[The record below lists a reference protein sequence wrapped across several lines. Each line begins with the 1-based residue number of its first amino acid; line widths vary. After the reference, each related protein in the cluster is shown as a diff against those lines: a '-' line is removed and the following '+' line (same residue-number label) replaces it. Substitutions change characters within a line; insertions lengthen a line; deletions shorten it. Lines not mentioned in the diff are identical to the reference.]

1 MSLFVLYKSVLED
14 HALFPA
20 TIPERVDL
28 SAAANTATVE
38 TAKVWLSWSELIQS
52 LWGKVTSNER
62 FIVPL
67 TSMIAFMDRG
77 ICISILSM
85 GHTKRRFIIGAL
97 CVVSI
102 VACSYIGCVYLWPTC
117 RRSCKAM
124 WSDKWFVHPYL
135 KRPFF
140 VFGCSP
146 DNDASQHV
154 LSGSDTI
161 DTNDEPTNVPKVEAP
176 VSDTTLPF
184 TKPRFMSS
192 ITLPKTMI
200 PSLLQR
206 AYSTIRCRPVAND
219 ASSSAV
225 TVLLE
230 RKSHQWF
237 ETLQH
242 HHSKHVVGVSIR
254 VPGSLVFENGKTFT
268 FNRWLDVEIR
278 RAPVTDSPVFIW
290 TNAVT
295 YEALSPS
302 EDDGMQLSSLLREAV
317 KVQFDRAHQ
326 PLPMLQYRVHNHL
339 CDYRFSTHY
348 GLDIATLIAGTIAG
362 TLLGGTSLSD
372 SYLSLSQF
380 SLDMCQRCQQTWL
393 MCPTPK
399 ITMVPADVYHR
410 ISAALWETD
419 SESDS
424 LDEDSQGSNDTLT
437 TLSLSEDVEGIQ
449 CVSKKLVYATLNEP
463 VMICGQ
469 LVRIDGKDSPTE
481 NEWPIEHIQQSLR
494 TGLKHAIKSKETVTC
509 MMLEGG
515 EVMVKTTAPYGL
527 TVQQLITQA
536 CQANGCQYEHH
547 FVTKLYHGDM
557 AKMSKVRQTWVSS
570 IEST

>member
-1 MSLFVLYKSVLED
+1 MI
-14 HALFPA
+14 PT
-20 TIPERVDL
+20 TIPEQIDL

-38 TAKVWLSWSELIQS
+38 TAKVWLSWPELIQS
-52 LWGKVTSNER
+52 PQGKHTSGEW

-67 TSMIAFMDRG
+67 TNMVAFMDRG
-77 ICISILSM
+77 ICLSILSM
-85 GHTKRRFIIGAL
+85 GHTKRRAIIGAL
-97 CVVSI
+97 CVASI

-117 RRSCKAM
+117 RSCKAM
-124 WSDKWFVHPYL
+124 WPDNWFVHPYL

-140 VFGCSP
+140 RFGCSS
-146 DNDASQHV
+146 DNDASQQG
-154 LSGSDTI
+154 LSDSDSM
-161 DTNDEPTNVPKVEAP
+161 DTNDEPTNVPTTEAP

-184 TKPRFMSS
+184 TRTRFMSS
-192 ITLPKTMI
+192 IALPKNMI

-206 AYSTIRCRPVAND
+206 AYSTIRSRPVESD
-219 ASSSAV
+219 ASSEV

-278 RAPVTDSPVFIW
+278 RAPVTDSPVFLW
-290 TNAVT
+290 TNT
-295 YEALSPS
+295 LSYEALSPS
-302 EDDGMQLSSLLREAV
+302 EDDGMQLSSMLQKAV

-339 CDYRFSTHY
+339 CDPQFSTHY
-348 GLDIATLIAGTIAG
+348 GLDLATLIAGTIAG
-362 TLLGGTSLSD
+362 TLLGGASLSD
-372 SYLSLSQF
+372 SYQSLSQF
-380 SLDMCQRCQQTWL
+380 SLDISQRCQQTWL

-399 ITMVPADVYHR
+399 ITMVPLDVYHR

-424 LDEDSQGSNDTLT
+424 NDEDSQGSDDTLS
-437 TLSLSEDVEGIQ
+437 TLSLSEDAKSTQ
-449 CVSKKLVYATLNEP
+449 CTSKELVYATLNEP

-481 NEWPIEHIQQSLR
+481 DEWPIAHIQQSLR
-494 TGLKHAIKSKETVTC
+494 TGLKHVIKSKESVTC
-509 MMLEGG
+509 MILERG

-527 TVQQLITQA
+527 TVQQLVTQS
-536 CQANGCQYEHH
+536 CRENGCQYEHH
-547 FVTKLYHGDM
+547 FVTKLYRGDM
-557 AKMSKVRQTWVSS
+557 AHVSKVRQTWVSS
-570 IEST
+570 IEFT